1 MRFARQMLRRL
12 AGRGPRPDDAIVVDG
27 HVIPYRSLVE
37 ELPAMVYVDTA
48 QDGFANVYVSP
59 FSEQLTGYT
68 PAEWRSD
75 PEMFQKVLH
84 PDDRDMLELEESSE
98 GVQHEYR
105 LIARDGREVWV
116 RDTYVVVSADDG
128 TPLLVQGVMQ
138 DITDRKR
145 AEEQARSSERLFR
158 DILEEVHLLAVI
170 IDTDGR
176 VVFCNDYM
184 LEVLGWK
191 REDLLGRRL
200 SETIIAPDLR
210 AAGRAEFLEAM
221 KTGVIKRHGDVR
233 VVTRDDEERIVSY
246 NSTLMLGEDGT
257 PSGMT
262 TIAEDVTERRH
273 AEERVQYLA
282 SYDQLTG
289 LPNRTLFASWLDMAL
304 GCAAEQLRVVG
315 VQFVS
320 LDEFRL
326 INSSL
331 GHAAGDAL
339 MGMFA
344 DRLREAATGAELVAR
359 QGGDEFL
366 ILLADVDEET
376 GEDSTHAVAAD
387 VAQMAEALT
396 GRLRALLSRP
406 FRWEGHDIYLS
417 ATVGTAM
424 YPEDA
429 DDGDGLIKQATVDCY
444 RVRDAGKGFNPGREA
459 RAPARELELTAALHR
474 AIDRSEFALHY
485 QPVVH
490 LATGDPTGVEALLR
504 WTSAELGS
512 VSPADFVPLAE
523 RTGLIE
529 PITEWVAGEVCRQ
542 SQRWRERGME
552 IEIAF
557 NFPTSMWG
565 AREVARLLET
575 LRRNGMRPG
584 DLLLEV
590 TETTAMSEQAETK
603 KVSEMLREAGL
614 PLAIDDFGTGY
625 SSLSRLKAL
634 PASMLKVD
642 RTFVRDVPGDA
653 DSAAMVTTIIQL
665 ARLLGLQ
672 PVAEGIETEAQRRF
686 MLENGC
692 QIGQGFLFSP
702 AVTPGE
708 VERIWACRGDVAA

>member
-1 MRFARQMLRRL
+1 MVTSSR
-12 AGRGPRPDDAIVVDG
+12 
-27 HVIPYRSLVE
+27 YRSLVE

-116 RDTYVVVSADDG
+116 RDTYVVVSGDDG

-170 IDTDGR
+170 LDTDGR

-184 LEVLGWK
+184 LELLGWK
-191 REDLLGRRL
+191 REELLGRRL

-221 KTGVIKRHGDVR
+221 KTGVITRHGDVR
-233 VVTRDDEERIVSY
+233 VVTRDGEERIVSY

-257 PSGMT
+257 PCGMT
-262 TIAEDVTERRH
+262 TIAEDVTERRQ

-289 LPNRTLFASWLDMAL
+289 LPNRTLFSDWLDMAL
-304 GCAAEQLRVVG
+304 GCAAEQWRVVG

-406 FRWEGHDIYLS
+406 FRWR
-417 ATVGTAM
+417 AT
-424 YPEDA
+424 
-429 DDGDGLIKQATVDCY
+429 
-444 RVRDAGKGFNPGREA
+444 
-459 RAPARELELTAALHR
+459 
-474 AIDRSEFALHY
+474 
-485 QPVVH
+485 
-490 LATGDPTGVEALLR
+490 
-504 WTSAELGS
+504 TS
-512 VSPADFVPLAE
+512 
-523 RTGLIE
+523 I
-529 PITEWVAGEVCRQ
+529 
-542 SQRWRERGME
+542 
-552 IEIAF
+552 
-557 NFPTSMWG
+557 
-565 AREVARLLET
+565 
-575 LRRNGMRPG
+575 
-584 DLLLEV
+584 
-590 TETTAMSEQAETK
+590 
-603 KVSEMLREAGL
+603 
-614 PLAIDDFGTGY
+614 
-625 SSLSRLKAL
+625 
-634 PASMLKVD
+634 
-642 RTFVRDVPGDA
+642 
-653 DSAAMVTTIIQL
+653 
-665 ARLLGLQ
+665 
-672 PVAEGIETEAQRRF
+672 
-686 MLENGC
+686 
-692 QIGQGFLFSP
+692 
-702 AVTPGE
+702 
-708 VERIWACRGDVAA
+708 

>member
-1 MRFARQMLRRL
+1 
-12 AGRGPRPDDAIVVDG
+12 
-27 HVIPYRSLVE
+27 
-37 ELPAMVYVDTA
+37 
-48 QDGFANVYVSP
+48 
-59 FSEQLTGYT
+59 
-68 PAEWRSD
+68 
-75 PEMFQKVLH
+75 
-84 PDDRDMLELEESSE
+84 
-98 GVQHEYR
+98 
-105 LIARDGREVWV
+105 
-116 RDTYVVVSADDG
+116 
-128 TPLLVQGVMQ
+128 
-138 DITDRKR
+138 
-145 AEEQARSSERLFR
+145 
-158 DILEEVHLLAVI
+158 
-170 IDTDGR
+170 
-176 VVFCNDYM
+176 
-184 LEVLGWK
+184 
-191 REDLLGRRL
+191 
-200 SETIIAPDLR
+200 
-210 AAGRAEFLEAM
+210 
-221 KTGVIKRHGDVR
+221 
-233 VVTRDDEERIVSY
+233 
-246 NSTLMLGEDGT
+246 
-257 PSGMT
+257 
-262 TIAEDVTERRH
+262 
-273 AEERVQYLA
+273 
-282 SYDQLTG
+282 
-289 LPNRTLFASWLDMAL
+289 
-304 GCAAEQLRVVG
+304 
-315 VQFVS
+315 
-320 LDEFRL
+320 
-326 INSSL
+326 
-331 GHAAGDAL
+331 
-339 MGMFA
+339 
-344 DRLREAATGAELVAR
+344 
-359 QGGDEFL
+359 
-366 ILLADVDEET
+366 
-376 GEDSTHAVAAD
+376 
-387 VAQMAEALT
+387 MAEALT

-474 AIDRSEFALHY
+474 AIDRSEFALQY

-504 WTSAELGS
+504 WTSAELGP

-523 RTGLIE
+523 RTGLIV
-529 PITEWVAGEVCRQ
+529 PITEWVADEVCRQ

-565 AREVARLLET
+565 AREVGRLLET

-590 TETTAMSEQAETK
+590 TETTAMSEQAETE

-686 MLENGC
+686 LLENGC

-702 AVTPGE
+702 AVAPGD
-708 VERIWACRGDVAA
+708 VERIWARRGDLAA

>member
-1 MRFARQMLRRL
+1 MLAL
-12 AGRGPRPDDAIVVDG
+12 
-27 HVIPYRSLVE
+27 
-37 ELPAMVYVDTA
+37 
-48 QDGFANVYVSP
+48 
-59 FSEQLTGYT
+59 
-68 PAEWRSD
+68 
-75 PEMFQKVLH
+75 
-84 PDDRDMLELEESSE
+84 
-98 GVQHEYR
+98 
-105 LIARDGREVWV
+105 
-116 RDTYVVVSADDG
+116 
-128 TPLLVQGVMQ
+128 
-138 DITDRKR
+138 
-145 AEEQARSSERLFR
+145 
-158 DILEEVHLLAVI
+158 
-170 IDTDGR
+170 
-176 VVFCNDYM
+176 
-184 LEVLGWK
+184 LGWK

-221 KTGVIKRHGDVR
+221 RTGEITRHGDVR
-233 VVTRDDEERIVSY
+233 VVTRDGEERIVSY
-246 NSTLMLGEDGT
+246 NSTLMIAEDGT

-262 TIAEDVTERRH
+262 VIAEDVTERRH
-273 AEERVQYLA
+273 AEERVQYMA
-282 SYDQLTG
+282 SYDQLTR
-289 LPNRTLFASWLDMAL
+289 LPNRALFADWLEMAL
-304 GCAAEQLRVVG
+304 GCAADQSRVVG

-339 MGMFA
+339 MGLFA

-366 ILLADVDEET
+366 VLLADVDEET

-396 GRLRALLSRP
+396 GRLRALLSKP

-417 ATVGTAM
+417 ATVGTAL
-424 YPEDA
+424 YPQDA
-429 DDGDGLIKQATVDCY
+429 DDGDGMIKQATVDCY
-444 RVRDAGKGFNPGREA
+444 RMREAGKGFNPGREA

-504 WTSAELGS
+504 WTSKELGP

-523 RTGLIE
+523 RTGLIV
-529 PITEWVAGEVCRQ
+529 PITEWVVGEVCRQ
-542 SQRWRERGME
+542 SKRWRERGME
-552 IEIAF
+552 VEIAF

-565 AREVARLLET
+565 AREVGRLLEM

-590 TETTAMSEQAETK
+590 TETTAMSEQAETE

-686 MLENGC
+686 LLENGC

-702 AVTPGE
+702 AVAPGD
-708 VERIWACRGDVAA
+708 VERIWARRGDLAA

>member
-1 MRFARQMLRRL
+1 MLRRL

-176 VVFCNDYM
+176 VVFCNDYT

-233 VVTRDDEERIVSY
+233 VVTRDGEERIVSY

-289 LPNRTLFASWLDMAL
+289 LPNRTLFANWLDMAL

-417 ATVGTAM
+417 ATVGTATVSRGCGRRRR
-424 YPEDA
+424 A
-429 DDGDGLIKQATVDCY
+429 DQAGDGRLLPGARRRQGLQP
-444 RVRDAGKGFNPGREA
+444 RSRGAGAGA
-459 RAPARELELTAALHR
+459 RAGADRGAA
-474 AIDRSEFALHY
+474 
-485 QPVVH
+485 
-490 LATGDPTGVEALLR
+490 
-504 WTSAELGS
+504 
-512 VSPADFVPLAE
+512 
-523 RTGLIE
+523 
-529 PITEWVAGEVCRQ
+529 
-542 SQRWRERGME
+542 
-552 IEIAF
+552 
-557 NFPTSMWG
+557 
-565 AREVARLLET
+565 
-575 LRRNGMRPG
+575 PG
-584 DLLLEV
+584 D
-590 TETTAMSEQAETK
+590 
-603 KVSEMLREAGL
+603 R
-614 PLAIDDFGTGY
+614 PFGV
-625 SSLSRLKAL
+625 RAAL
-634 PASMLKVD
+634 PAGGA
-642 RTFVRDVPGDA
+642 PGDRRP
-653 DSAAMVTTIIQL
+653 DRCRGAASLDVGGAGAGL
-665 ARLLGLQ
+665 ARRLRAAGGAHRADRADHR
-672 PVAEGIETEAQRRF
+672 VGGRR
-686 MLENGC
+686 GV
-692 QIGQGFLFSP
+692 P
-702 AVTPGE
+702 AVAALARARDARSRSRSTSRPACGAPGRSAGCWRRCGE
-708 VERIWACRGDVAA
+708 TACGPAICCWR